1 MAKSKKMK
9 ITLILKVWLV
19 YVGGVLTGAIDSWW
33 WLIPSTLTAIWGI
46 WIYETYER
54 KNGKD

>member
-1 MAKSKKMK
+1 MAKSKK
-9 ITLILKVWLV
+9 IILALKVWLV